1 MGLGEL
7 ARLVEEAERDGVIRR
22 ALRRCRSR
30 AELVLAAHR
39 LGYAI
44 QRIDLR
50 RAWLLHQQ
58 EVASGLATHSKAA

>member
-7 ARLVEEAERDGVIRR
+7 AQLVEEAERDGVTRR

-30 AELVLAAHR
+30 AELVLAARR

-44 QRIDLR
+44 HRIDLR

-58 EVASGLATHSKAA
+58 ELAASHSRVA